1 MSYNPTSVNGDGN
14 WLDASSTSNRY
25 IRTYIK
31 GFVDVSGGNVI
42 IRPGNHLFLKGGD
55 ISLNGNIYANYP
67 TGSIPVSAISGL
79 NGAGTTSLN
88 SIALVN
94 TVAELTTFT
103 DNSFALF
110 KPNPQYG
117 TGTVTFQTSDLSLNG
132 NLRIGGNLITS
143 IVQLGPLSVTG
154 TAPIVTPQ
162 TDTEGFSVCAVN
174 TNQQTF
180 TYAANDLSVNGN
192 LFVRSFGRDLSM
204 NGNVSLGG
212 NLLVNGNLSV
222 NQFQSTT
229 KITTTNYQLVV
240 AEDLSLNGRLN
251 VTQDASLNGNVYVKG
266 NVGIG
271 GSMVLFGSITSTGN
285 APQLTQYAY
294 AGSGTYNVPAGCRY
308 LWVRAVGG
316 GGAGGNASSAGNS
329 VIAGAVGGTGGN
341 TTFGPTG
348 NTGLITANGGYG
360 GGNSNSAGSISGF
373 TNNYSVGGGGSGP
386 SGSIVINGSPGRV
399 YDTSTPSMTM
409 SHAGGNSALGFGSYN
424 GGNINGA
431 YGGGGAGGYGAN
443 GAAYPGYGGGGGGYV
458 ESIISYPVSSYSYT
472 IGAGGVQGATAP
484 ITGYGYGSAGGAGML
499 LIYAFF

>member
-1 MSYNPTSVNGDGN
+1 MSYNPTSVNGDQN

-67 TGSIPVSAISGL
+67 TGSIPVTAISGL
-79 NGAGTTSLN
+79 NGSGTTSLN

-94 TVAELTTFT
+94 TVADSVTFT
-103 DNSFALF
+103 DNSFALY

-143 IVQLGPLSVTG
+143 VVQLGPLSVTG
-154 TAPIVTPQ
+154 TAPILTPQ

-251 VTQDASLNGNVYVKG
+251 VTQDASFNGNVYVKG
-266 NVGIG
+266 NLMVAGGITPMYTTPSFTSAQVGYI
-271 GSMVLFGSITSTGN
+271 V
-285 APQLTQYAY
+285 
-294 AGSGTYNVPAGCRY
+294 SGTVTPS
-308 LWVRAVGG
+308 L
-316 GGAGGNASSAGNS
+316 
-329 VIAGAVGGTGGN
+329 
-341 TTFGPTG
+341 TTIPTSQTTLFSLTIPCSG
-348 NTGLITANGGYG
+348 VWLMFSNIVVYYG
-360 GGNSNSAGSISGF
+360 GVNTVNIGIYDNTAGYLTFVNGTSSNQQPGFLTGSISNGISCFVQAVYNTSSSRNMTISAVTGSVSVTFNASQSAF
-373 TNNYSVGGGGSGP
+373 TAVR
-386 SGSIVINGSPGRV
+386 I
-399 YDTSTPSMTM
+399 
-409 SHAGGNSALGFGSYN
+409 A
-424 GGNINGA
+424 
-431 YGGGGAGGYGAN
+431 
-443 GAAYPGYGGGGGGYV
+443 
-458 ESIISYPVSSYSYT
+458 
-472 IGAGGVQGATAP
+472 
-484 ITGYGYGSAGGAGML
+484 
-499 LIYAFF
+499 